1 MCALWCRYSHVETT
15 KRLIAAEA
23 DAARQR
29 SAMKELTRQWEVT
42 VREQQKQHDA
52 ALARAMEELEAR
64 KSQMAGLQAE
74 LDARTP
80 EAEVRHAT
88 PLLRSALPA
97 FVAPPC
103 CSAVGSSCLVF
114 SHTCST
120 PAMLSLCVRCC
131 GRLHR
136 CASG

>member
-1 MCALWCRYSHVETT
+1 MWCHYSHVETT

-29 SAMKELTRQWEVT
+29 SAMKELTRQWEAT

-64 KSQMAGLQAE
+64 KSQVAELQAE

-80 EAEVRHAT
+80 EAEVRHPT
-88 PLLRSALPA
+88 PSPLAA
-97 FVAPPC
+97 VVAGPC
-103 CSAVGSSCLVF
+103 CSAVGSLCVAF
-114 SHTCST
+114 IHTSST
-120 PAMLSLCVRCC
+120 LAMLLLRVRCC
-131 GRLHR
+131 GRLRR